1 MDYYQK
7 LAIIIASIV
16 LIVAVGILVFLLRKK
31 RKLKSLEEFPELLEA
46 LGGKSNITKVSQKGS
61 RVSVVVDNKKIVD
74 KDMVKDQG
82 VETIVISNK
91 KVTLVVGSKKALL
104 MYNYLKQESSL

>member
-7 LAIIIASIV
+7 LAIIITSIV
-16 LIVAVGILVFLLRKK
+16 LVVAVGVLVFLLKRK

-46 LGGKSNITKVSQKGS
+46 LGGKSNISKVSQKGS

-74 KDMVKDQG
+74 KDMVKEQG

-104 MYNYLKQESSL
+104 MYNYLKQEASL